1 MCHVYNYKNMET
13 NEKTMTPEESLQIIQ
28 RAILHS
34 RNNLREGSF
43 YYLLWGWV
51 LLFASI
57 LCYFVLCYFLERQIY
72 QGLYWKALAS
82 WIIPI
87 VIGFI
92 IQWIYKARNIRKDL
106 VRSQIDRYLTSIWA
120 AAGVIFA
127 LMVLISYILDVYPT
141 PFILAVMGLTT
152 FISGIMVRF
161 NPLMFG
167 GVIFALASIV
177 SVFVP
182 DLYQLI
188 VFACSIVIG
197 YLIPGYLL
205 KISKNGNHV

>member
-1 MCHVYNYKNMET
+1 MEN

-28 RAILHS
+28 KAILHS

-57 LCYFVLCYFLERQIY
+57 LCYFVLWYFLKREMY
-72 QGLYWKALAS
+72 EGLYLKALAS

-92 IQWIYKARNIRKDL
+92 IQWIYNSRNQRHDQIRTH
-106 VRSQIDRYLTSIWA
+106 IDRYLGSLWV
-120 AAGVIFA
+120 AAGLVFVI
-127 LMVLISYILDVYPT
+127 MVIISYILGVYPT
-141 PFILAVMGLTT
+141 PFILAVMGLAT
-152 FISGIMVRF
+152 FTSGMIVRF

-167 GVIFALASIV
+167 GVIFVLASVI
-177 SVFVP
+177 SAFVP
-182 DLYQLI
+182 GIYELI
-188 VFACSIVIG
+188 VFAVSIVLG
-197 YLIPGYLL
+197 YLIPGYML
-205 KISKNGNHV
+205 KMSKN